1 MRVKLFLPKEYGK
14 KVREKLVQNIDK
26 IENEEWDSGSLEM
39 VSNKIIM
46 KMDWKKLKVLN
57 VRIRILKV

>member
-46 KMDWKKLKVLN
+46 KMAWKKLRVLN